1 MTTPSHP
8 SPAAPAVGALRYCAQ
23 PPQRPRQFG
32 PDVSANR
39 ARAIITFSKK
49 WVNGSQLTYYCFK
62 PGDSVPAAW
71 QGAPSDIAE
80 VDAAFQKWFALGIG
94 IGFRA
99 VARPEEAQVR
109 IGFDPEDGSWSY
121 VGRDVANLRDPA
133 ERTMNFGWPLNT
145 PYGHDTALHEIG
157 HTLGLEHEHQNP
169 FSGIVWNETAVRS
182 YFRGSP
188 NFWND
193 DTINHNILNKIDVSS
208 VKGTKWDPNSVMEY
222 QFSEGLIQEPAPYR
236 AGLKPAGGL
245 SVFDQ
250 TWMRES
256 YPAVL
261 VAQIP
266 QLQVAVS
273 QKLGLAAGQTRV
285 FGFKPPRT
293 RSYRIGTF
301 GDSDT
306 VLVVFE
312 VTPAGNVQI
321 AGDDDSGVDRNALI
335 KLRLNLGRSYQIG
348 IRLYHADS
356 TAETSLMVW

>member
-1 MTTPSHP
+1 MATAS
-8 SPAAPAVGALRYCAQ
+8 SPAPTNALRYCAQ
-23 PPQRPRQFG
+23 PLQRPREFAA
-32 PDVSANR
+32 DVSANR
-39 ARAIITFSKK
+39 TRAIITFSKK
-49 WVNGSQLTYYCFK
+49 WVNGTQLTYYCFK
-62 PGDSVPAAW
+62 PGDAVPAAW
-71 QGAPSDIAE
+71 QGSPADIAE
-80 VDAAFQKWFALGIG
+80 VDAAFQKWFALNIG
-94 IGFRA
+94 ISFKA
-99 VARPEEAQVR
+99 VARPEDAQVR

-121 VGRDVANLRDPA
+121 VGRDVASVRDPA

-145 PYGHDTALHEIG
+145 VYGRDTALHEIG

-169 FSGIVWNETAVRS
+169 FAGIVWNEAAVRS
-182 YFRGSP
+182 YFRGAP

-193 DTINHNILNKIDVSS
+193 DAINHNILNKIATSS
-208 VKGTKWDPNSVMEY
+208 VKGTQWDPDSVMEY

-245 SVFDQ
+245 STFDQ

-256 YPAVL
+256 YPGVAVE
-261 VAQIP
+261 QIP

-273 QKLGLAAGQTRV
+273 QKLNLGPGKTRV
-285 FGFKPPRT
+285 FAFQPPRT

-306 VLVVFE
+306 VLVLFE
-312 VTPAGNVQI
+312 AMPGGNVQL

-335 KLRLNLGRSYQIG
+335 RQRLSTGRKYQIG
-348 IRLYHADS
+348 IRLYYADS